1 MASRSVDLVAIGP
14 PPTDPYSPLA
24 GVWSMAR
31 AAAERGD
38 RVRVLFPHGATGGPP
53 PDGVV
58 AEDVA
63 FALRRPG
70 TTLEDA
76 DYATAAGRR
85 IRPDAVLVLRDPS
98 GIGPLDV
105 GAHRGTPPHLV
116 SFVRSIGIREFAREQ
131 EGNPSGGF
139 VDRIGAWRDRRAVRR
154 LERAALLEPEVLF
167 CDAPGM
173 ADALV
178 TEYGISRS
186 RLRPTTSPVPALA
199 VPPSRT
205 EARGRLGIPPDVPTV
220 VAPIAPDAVE
230 GPGTGIVREAFRRI
244 RPLFPGVR
252 LVVAGAD
259 APSEPGV
266 VAVPA
271 RDATA
276 LATALAAG
284 DVALIIP
291 RHRGFDPGIVFA
303 QRAGCATI
311 ATGSAELPVAP
322 GAALRVPPSED
333 PGDVASTL
341 AELVADP
348 AACREMAVAGRE
360 YARRFDPRRLWD
372 EIDAAIG
379 GTR

>member
-1 MASRSVDLVAIGP
+1 MAPRSIDLVAIGAMP
-14 PPTDPYSPLA
+14 SDPYSPLA

-31 AAAERGD
+31 AAVERGD

-58 AEDVA
+58 AEDVP

-76 DYATAAGRR
+76 DFASAAGRR
-85 IRPDAVLVLRDPS
+85 IRPDAELIVRDPA
-98 GIGPLDV
+98 GLGPLGVD
-105 GAHRGTPPHLV
+105 ARRGTHPHLV
-116 SFVRSIGIREFAREQ
+116 SFVRSIAIREFDRERN
-131 EGNPSGGF
+131 GSPASSF
-139 VDRIGAWRDRRAVRR
+139 VDRIGVWRDRRAVRR

-167 CDAPGM
+167 CDAPGL
-173 ADALV
+173 ADELV
-178 TEYGISRS
+178 SEYGISRT

-199 VPPSRT
+199 DFPSRT
-205 EARGRLGIPPDVPTV
+205 QARGHLGIPPDVPTV

-230 GPGTGIVREAFRRI
+230 AQGTELVREAFRRI

-252 LVVAGAD
+252 LVVAGAS
-259 APSEPGV
+259 APTEPGV
-266 VAVPA
+266 VALPP
-271 RDATA
+271 RDAAT
-276 LATALAAG
+276 LATALAAA
-284 DVALIIP
+284 DVALVVP
-291 RHRGFDPGIVFA
+291 RHRGFDPGVVFA
-303 QRAGCATI
+303 PRAGCATI

-360 YARRFDPRRLWD
+360 YARRYDPRRFWEEVD
-372 EIDAAIG
+372 QAIAG
-379 GTR
+379 AP